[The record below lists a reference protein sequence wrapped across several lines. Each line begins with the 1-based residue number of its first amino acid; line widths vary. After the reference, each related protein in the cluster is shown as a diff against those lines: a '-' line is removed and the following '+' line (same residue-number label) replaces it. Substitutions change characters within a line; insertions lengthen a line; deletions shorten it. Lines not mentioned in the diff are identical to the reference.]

1 MKKNIS
7 VIGSGFSAMAAACYL
22 AKSGHKVTVYEKN
35 ASIGGRARQLK
46 AEGFTF
52 DMGPSWYWMP
62 DIFDS
67 YFADFGRKTSDF
79 YELISLNPQ
88 FEMVFSDSNID
99 LPQDFEEMKTLFE
112 TLEPGSGNMLEKFME
127 DAKYKYEVGMKDFVN
142 KPCFSWTEFFS
153 LKILK
158 SAFKLNLLS
167 DFRSFVGQ
175 YFKNKK

>member
-1 MKKNIS
+1 MKRKIA
-7 VIGSGFSAMAAACYL
+7 VIGSGFSGLSAASYA
-22 AKSGHKVTVYEKN
+22 AKNGHDVHVFEKN
-35 ASIGGRARQLK
+35 SSFGGRARQFTT
-46 AEGFTF
+46 ENGFVF

-167 DFRSFVGQ
+167 
-175 YFKNKK
+175 